1 MARSAT
7 GYTARILVSELTNGF
22 PTAQWQLG
30 RERDQ
35 ILFTG
40 IDIANSSAYTV
51 AIRTY
56 TRTVGSATYLYVAD
70 TNAQNDSTA
79 FRKLLVKPRRL
90 FAE

>member
-1 MARSAT
+1 MEKWSVALIRGSRTVTFVA
-7 GYTARILVSELTNGF
+7 LT
-22 PTAQWQLG
+22 
-30 RERDQ
+30 ERDQ

-56 TRTVGSATYLYVAD
+56 TRAVGSATHPYAAD
-70 TNAQNDSTA
+70 TNTQNDSTA
-79 FRKLLVKPRRL
+79 FRKLLAKPRRL